1 MRPLSSTIRGAED
14 SVPWPL
20 GRGSTTGA
28 QMIANES
35 GGIPNRLFFRLFQT
49 GNILQRQVQNEMG
62 ISAVQWAVLGALS
75 REGFEE
81 GTSFNQLKEYLYVSR
96 QSLDGV
102 LKRMERDGHV
112 VRIPDPQDRR
122 ARLVCLTDSGRDFW
136 NRLQGTIAEFYQQAL
151 QGMSFDDGVSM
162 LHLLKKL
169 QHGMVQVA
177 LTSTDTLTAGKPGR
191 TED

>member
-1 MRPLSSTIRGAED
+1 
-14 SVPWPL
+14 
-20 GRGSTTGA
+20 
-28 QMIANES
+28 MIVNES
-35 GGIPNRLFFRLFQT
+35 GGVPNRLFFRLFQT

-96 QSLDGV
+96 QNLDGV

-122 ARLVCLTDSGRDFW
+122 ARLVVLTDSGRAFW
-136 NRLQGTIAEFYQQAL
+136 DQLQDTITEFYRQAL
-151 QGMSFDDGVSM
+151 QGMSFDDGVSL

-169 QHGMVQVA
+169 QQDLSDVS
-177 LTSTDTLTAGKPGR
+177 LTSEAEAG
-191 TED
+191 TEGAANPAD

>member
-1 MRPLSSTIRGAED
+1 
-14 SVPWPL
+14 
-20 GRGSTTGA
+20 
-28 QMIANES
+28 MIVNES

-75 REGFEE
+75 REGLEE
-81 GTSFNQLKEYLYVSR
+81 GTSFYQLKEYLYVSR

-112 VRIPDPQDRR
+112 VRIEDPKDRR
-122 ARLVCLTDSGRDFW
+122 ARLVKLTDQGREFW
-136 NRLQGTIAEFYQQAL
+136 EQLQITIAEFYQQSL
-151 QGMSFDDGVSM
+151 QGFSFDDGVSF

-169 QHGMVQVA
+169 QHDM
-177 LTSTDTLTAGKPGR
+177 
-191 TED
+191 TEISLPSRNSGNQES

>member
-1 MRPLSSTIRGAED
+1 
-14 SVPWPL
+14 
-20 GRGSTTGA
+20 
-28 QMIANES
+28 MIVNEA

-75 REGFEE
+75 REGFEQ

-96 QSLDGV
+96 QNLDGV

-112 VRIPDPQDRR
+112 IRIPDPQDRR
-122 ARLVCLTDSGRDFW
+122 ARLVVLTDSGRQFW
-136 NRLQGTIAEFYQQAL
+136 NGLQDSITEFYRQAL
-151 QGMSFDDGVSM
+151 QGMSFDDGISM

-169 QHGMVQVA
+169 QQE
-177 LTSTDTLTAGKPGR
+177 LTGVSLAAGAHS
-191 TED
+191 EDRITSDD